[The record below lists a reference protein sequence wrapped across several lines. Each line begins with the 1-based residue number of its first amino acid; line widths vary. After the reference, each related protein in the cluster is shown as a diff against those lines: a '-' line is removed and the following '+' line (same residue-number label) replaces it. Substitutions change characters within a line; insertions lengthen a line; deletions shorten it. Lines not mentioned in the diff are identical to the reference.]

1 MISREEEK
9 QLCAEARL
17 LLKESGL
24 DFSDTELASM
34 VCADFGLS
42 RPRRE
47 GLQVLTFIDTE
58 YLGAKAIILLPEQTM
73 LEHWHPQRGEDPGKE
88 ETLRCL
94 YGVCRVYVPG
104 EETLTQGFIPE
115 GQEEYYTCRKEII
128 LEPTEQYTFA
138 PGTPHWFQADEAGTV
153 VLSISTQV
161 TDLDDRFTNPS
172 VVRKTVYGETPP
184 AAEA

>member
-1 MISREEEK
+1 M
-9 QLCAEARL
+9 
-17 LLKESGL
+17 
-24 DFSDTELASM
+24 ASM
-34 VCADFGLS
+34 VAADFGLS

-94 YGVCRVYVPG
+94 SGVCRVYVPG
-104 EETLTQGFIPE
+104 EVTLSQGFIPE
-115 GQEEYYTCRKEII
+115 GQEEFYTCRNEII
-128 LEPTEQYTFA
+128 LEPTEQYTFP
-138 PGTPHWFQADEAGTV
+138 PGTPHWFQAGEAGTV

-161 TDLDDRFTNPS
+161 TDLDDRFSNPS
-172 VVRKTVYGETPP
+172 VVRKTVYE
-184 AAEA
+184 